1 LKNYINLAL
10 ILLVTVVSACKK
22 EDSFFG
28 FQPENNNDILNA
40 VKVDTITLITSTVR
54 ELKQRSDNT
63 TLALCG
69 ANNDSIFGVS
79 RAGFNTQIR
88 LNASNLTF
96 NDAANV
102 VVDSVVLSLEYAG
115 FYGKKDA
122 SLSFNVYQITEDMK
136 SNTDYFHNDSTTYNP
151 VRIGSKE
158 NFVPDFDNQVT
169 INNISLL
176 PQLRIKLDNSFGDL
190 IVSKS
195 GQPELSTVENFVSFI
210 KGLRVECTTNPSLDQ
225 GNMVYF
231 NLLSNNS
238 KLTIYYNNPG
248 DTIKFAQDFVINN
261 NCVRYNFFEQNF
273 STGTVNTQLNT
284 PDVNH
289 PYTYI
294 QSMGGLKTKIEIPYI
309 KNFQNIG
316 KNIAINKA
324 ELILPLEDEGVNST
338 LYKNH
343 NRLFVVAAGLGDE
356 NLSIADQFESEA
368 YYGGFYNSTNKTY
381 TFNIGRHI
389 NQLINNNRED
399 LGLFI
404 LSGGSVVSANRTVL
418 KSFSNTSNNIKLVLY
433 YTEL

>member
-1 LKNYINLAL
+1 VL
-10 ILLVTVVSACKK
+10 IISSCKK

-28 FQPENNNDILNA
+28 FQPENNNDVLNA
-40 VKVDTITLITSTVR
+40 IKVDTITLITTTVK

-69 ANNDSIFGVS
+69 VNNDSIFGVS

-96 NDAANV
+96 NNAPTV
-102 VVDSVVLSLEYAG
+102 VVDSVVLALEYAG

-122 SLSFNVYQITEDMK
+122 SLSFDVYQLTGEML
-136 SNTDYFHNDSTTYNP
+136 SNTNYYHNDSTSYNP
-151 VRIGSKE
+151 TKIGTIQNVVP
-158 NFVPDFDNQVT
+158 NFDDNVS
-169 INNISLL
+169 INNVSLP

-195 GQPELSTVENFVSFI
+195 GQPELATVENFIAFI
-210 KGLRVECTTNPSLDQ
+210 KGLRVECTSNPNLHE

-238 KLTIYYNNPG
+238 KLTIYYKNTG
-248 DTIKFAQDFVINN
+248 DTLKFAQDFVINN

-273 STGTVNTQLNT
+273 TSGTVNTQLIN

-289 PYTYI
+289 PYTYV
-294 QSMGGLKTKIEIPYI
+294 QSMGALKTKIEIPYI

-316 KNIAINKA
+316 KKIAINKA
-324 ELILPLEDEGVNST
+324 ELILPLEDEGVNAT
-338 LYKNH
+338 LYRNH
-343 NRLFVVAAGLGDE
+343 NRLFVVAAGENDE
-356 NLSIADQFESEA
+356 NLSLMDQFESEA
-368 YYGGFYNSTNKTY
+368 YYGGFFNSTNKTY

-399 LGLFI
+399 FGLFI

-418 KSFSNTSNNIKLVLY
+418 KSFTNTSSNKIKLVLY